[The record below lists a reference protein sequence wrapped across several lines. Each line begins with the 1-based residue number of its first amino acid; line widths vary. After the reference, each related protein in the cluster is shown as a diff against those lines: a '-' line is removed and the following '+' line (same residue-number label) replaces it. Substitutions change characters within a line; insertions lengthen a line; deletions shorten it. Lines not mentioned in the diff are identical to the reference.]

1 MFKIT
6 EWGTV
11 AGGVQIALAAPMAAY
26 PPAHAIEVSMVL
38 KNVDATAVTIVQRS
52 PWVDYQFDLTDE
64 NGSPVPRTRFFE
76 MMLDAPTWES
86 ALTDVPPGG
95 VVVST
100 VFVNRMFDMSLST
113 AYEFSVARSVTP
125 LGGQPI
131 LVTSNRLAI
140 EVADRLAPDVFG
152 DQRL

>member
-11 AGGVQIALAAPMAAY
+11 AGGVQIALAAPLTAY
-26 PPAHAIEVSMVL
+26 PPAHAVEVSLVL
-38 KNVDATAVTIVQRS
+38 KNVGTMAVTIVQRS
-52 PWVDYQFDLTDE
+52 PWVDYQFELTYED
-64 NGSPVPRTRFFE
+64 GSPVPHTRFFE
-76 MMLDAPTWES
+76 NMLDAPTWES
-86 ALTDVPPGG
+86 TLTDIPPGG

-113 AYEFSVARSVTP
+113 VYEISAARSVTS
-125 LGGQPI
+125 LGVQPI
-131 LVTSNRLAI
+131 PVTSNRLAI
-140 EVADRLAPDVFG
+140 EVSDKLAPDVFG